1 MVGRVRF
8 VAVAVVGAAAAV
20 GIAVGEVAVDA
31 AAADGGDH
39 LRGAF

>member
-8 VAVAVVGAAAAV
+8 VAVVGAAV

-31 AAADGGDH
+31 VAAGGGDH
-39 LRGAF
+39 LREAF